1 MTFPSRSRLPE
12 TAGGKLFSE
21 PPTEGGDPPTP
32 PPRVH
37 SSYRAA
43 VSSRVMPSSAFA
55 GGDAGRR
62 PLRELQRSA
71 DVDRPAA
78 HRRDA
83 RVKASAKDDA
93 PPRGAAPARALED
106 PALRSSLQGL
116 AERILAEA
124 PSRDDDDDDDDDDA
138 GGDANLRGE
147 TGDAEAT
154 SRKKMANNTLAYAA
168 ANSTAVNARGAVL
181 AERIGHIARST
192 AASRARSRSATPS
205 PERGGRPGRRP
216 DGAPRDRRDEH
227 LGRHRRGRSGGSG
240 RRASPEVRACA
251 EATDRLVAAVT
262 RQRAATAARGLVFE
276 DASAEGTEGTEGTDD
291 DDDDDARRARR
302 PSRNRTTATRTR
314 RHRHPPPSTPSTV
327 PFAGSFAGSRA
338 PRRRRARIRRNPA
351 RMIRCTLT
359 RTRDP

>member
-1 MTFPSRSRLPE
+1 
-12 TAGGKLFSE
+12 
-21 PPTEGGDPPTP
+21 
-32 PPRVH
+32 
-37 SSYRAA
+37 
-43 VSSRVMPSSAFA
+43 MPSSAFA

-124 PSRDDDDDDDDDDA
+124 PSRDDDDDDDA

-205 PERGGRPGRRP
+205 PERGGGPVGDP
-216 DGAPRDRRDEH
+216 TAPF
-227 LGRHRRGRSGGSG
+227 
-240 RRASPEVRACA
+240 
-251 EATDRLVAAVT
+251 
-262 RQRAATAARGLVFE
+262 ATAATNISDVIVAVG
-276 DASAEGTEGTEGTDD
+276 AEGAE
-291 DDDDDARRARR
+291 DARRPRCGRA
-302 PSRNRTTATRTR
+302 RNRRTGSS
-314 RHRHPPPSTPSTV
+314 HR
-327 PFAGSFAGSRA
+327 
-338 PRRRRARIRRNPA
+338 
-351 RMIRCTLT
+351 
-359 RTRDP
+359 